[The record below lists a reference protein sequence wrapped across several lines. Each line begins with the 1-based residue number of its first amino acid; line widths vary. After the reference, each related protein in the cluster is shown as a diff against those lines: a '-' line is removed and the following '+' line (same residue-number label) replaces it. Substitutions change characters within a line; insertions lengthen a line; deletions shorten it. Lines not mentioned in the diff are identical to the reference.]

1 MKTSRLSAMVA
12 PVCLLLLTACSETSH
27 QPVIVIAGADPAR
40 GREAIV
46 RYGCVACHAIPGIG
60 NPGSNVG
67 PPLRQFARRAYVGGV
82 VPNMPTDLVAWLI
95 DPPAIDPRTAMPNM
109 GVTQADARDIAAYL
123 YTLQ

>member
-1 MKTSRLSAMVA
+1 MMVS
-12 PVCLLLLTACSETSH
+12 VCMVLLTACTETSH
-27 QPVIVIAGADPAR
+27 HPVIAGGDPGR
-40 GREAIV
+40 GKEAIV

-123 YTLQ
+123 YTLE

>member
-1 MKTSRLSAMVA
+1 MKTSRLSAMMA
-12 PVCLLLLTACSETSH
+12 LVCMMLMTACRQAPHHS
-27 QPVIVIAGADPAR
+27 VIAGADPAR
-40 GREAIV
+40 GKEAIV

-82 VPNMPTDLVAWLI
+82 VPNMPADLVAWLI

-123 YTLQ
+123 YTLE

>member
-1 MKTSRLSAMVA
+1 MKAGPLIAVAMLAYPLVFLAGCGRA
-12 PVCLLLLTACSETSH
+12 PQGLAE
-27 QPVIVIAGADPAR
+27 AGADPAR
-40 GREAIV
+40 GKDAIV

-67 PPLRQFARRAYVGGV
+67 PPLHRFARRAYVGGV
-82 VPNMPTDLVAWLI
+82 LPNTPADLVNWLM

-123 YTLQ
+123 YTLE

>member
-1 MKTSRLSAMVA
+1 MRKLRLSVMAA
-12 PVCLLLLTACSETSH
+12 PVCLLLLAACGEASH
-27 QPVIVIAGADPAR
+27 RSIIAGADPAR
-40 GREAIV
+40 GKEAIV

-67 PPLRQFARRAYVGGV
+67 PPLRQFAKRAYVGGV
-82 VPNMPTDLVAWLI
+82 VPNMPTDLMAWLI

-123 YTLQ
+123 YTLE